1 MIRSIRCVHKH
12 LLIKFLCNDVSCLE
26 NEKKNNFNPS
36 VSDTR
41 GTNGVKDSLINELK
55 SHQASQNSSNKLNV
69 NIQEE
74 QRRPNKSSINMG
86 FDNEYKSV
94 ERKYDNNTSSQIN
107 YKSYSQ
113 ATTLQRQDNIGQ
125 QILDETKNR
134 EAFYSA

>member
-1 MIRSIRCVHKH
+1 M
-12 LLIKFLCNDVSCLE
+12 
-26 NEKKNNFNPS
+26 KKKYFNPT

-41 GTNGVKDSLINELK
+41 GTNGTGVKDSLINELK
-55 SHQASQNSSNKLNV
+55 THQASQNSPNKLNF

-94 ERKYDNNTSSQIN
+94 ERKHDNNKSSQIN